1 MLLERYQLKNGS
13 GLVNYRDFVNSLDR
27 VFSDEVD
34 TNEVI
39 QNAKTSAVS
48 YKNQITG
55 ALTDRDLPNSNRS
68 SPMRRRTK
76 WLK

>member
-1 MLLERYQLKNGS
+1 MLLEKYQLKNGS

-34 TNEVI
+34 TTEVI

-48 YKNQITG
+48 YKNQICLDSQRLSG
-55 ALTDRDLPNSNRS
+55 P
-68 SPMRRRTK
+68 PQIQIGI
-76 WLK
+76 